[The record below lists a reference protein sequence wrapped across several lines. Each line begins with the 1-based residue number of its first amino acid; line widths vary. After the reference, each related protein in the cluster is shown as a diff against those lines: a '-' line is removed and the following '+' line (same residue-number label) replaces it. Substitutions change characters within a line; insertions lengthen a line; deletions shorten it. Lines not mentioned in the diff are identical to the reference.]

1 MKPERLDKALAA
13 QGTWSRKDI
22 KALVGRGAVLINGT
36 VARRPE
42 QKVDMDADQVVV
54 EGRPVPLRR
63 HIYLL
68 LNKPAGVVSA
78 TKDPR
83 EKTVV
88 DLVPPDL
95 RRKGLFPAGRLDK
108 DTTGM
113 MLLTDDGE
121 FAHRIL
127 SPRNHVPKTYLARLD
142 KPVTPEMAAAFEAGI
157 PLKDG
162 DCLPARLEQ
171 VEEDL
176 ARVTICEGMYHQIK
190 RMFGA
195 CGARVLELRRVSMG
209 GLEMDETLPEGA
221 CRELLPKE
229 LAKINE
235 SKSPD

>member
-1 MKPERLDKALAA
+1 MKQERLDKALAA
-13 QGTWSRKDI
+13 QGTWSRRDV
-22 KALVGRGAVLINGT
+22 KALVSRGAVLVNGT

-42 QKVDMDADQVVV
+42 QKVDMDADQVTV
-54 EGRPVPLRR
+54 EGRTVALRR

-78 TKDPR
+78 TRDPR
-83 EKTVV
+83 ERTVV
-88 DLVPPDL
+88 DLVPPGL

-142 KPVTPEMAAAFEAGI
+142 KPVTPEMAEAFGAGI

-162 DCLPARLEQ
+162 DCLPARLER
-171 VEEDL
+171 VEENL

-190 RMFGA
+190 RMFGV
-195 CGARVLELRRVSMG
+195 CGAKVLSLRRISMG
-209 GLEMDETLPEGA
+209 GLGLDETLPEGS
-221 CRELLPKE
+221 CRELLPEE